1 MAVKKKTEETAAN
14 ATEAAG
20 TAKEE
25 KTVNN
30 TVEQE
35 KAENGADNE
44 ATGTKETGQEA
55 EDTEEKEETVKLAYI
70 GPTLPA
76 GQLKCNAIFIGTETE
91 IKKELAAVI
100 EKYPLVEKMLVPASK
115 IGEKKDKAKTA
126 GNILHKYYADL
137 VSSIAGNAA
146 KEG

>member
-1 MAVKKKTEETAAN
+1 MAVKKKAEEATN

-20 TAKEE
+20 TEKEE
-25 KTVNN
+25 KMVNN
-30 TVEQE
+30 TAEQE
-35 KAENGADNE
+35 KPENRENDE
-44 ATGTKETGQEA
+44 ATEGKETEQEA
-55 EDTEEKEETVKLAYI
+55 TEKEEVVKLAYI

-76 GQLKCNAIFIGTETE
+76 GQLKCNKILIGTETE
-91 IKKELAAVI
+91 IKKELEAVL
-100 EKYPLVEKMLVPASK
+100 EKYPLVEKMLVPASQ
-115 IGEKKDKAKTA
+115 IGKKKDKAKTT

>member
-1 MAVKKKTEETAAN
+1 MAVKKKAGEATN

-20 TAKEE
+20 TEKEG
-25 KTVNN
+25 KTANN
-30 TVEQE
+30 TDEQE
-35 KAENGADNE
+35 KAGNGANSE
-44 ATGTKETGQEA
+44 ATEGKETGQEA
-55 EDTEEKEETVKLAYI
+55 TEKEEVVKLAYI

-76 GQLKCNAIFIGTETE
+76 GQLKCNKIFIGTETG
-91 IKKELAAVI
+91 IKKELGAVLG
-100 EKYPLVEKMLVPASK
+100 KYPLVEKMLVPASQ

-126 GNILHKYYADL
+126 GNIMHKYYADL

>member
-1 MAVKKKTEETAAN
+1 MAVKKKAEEATN

-20 TAKEE
+20 TEKEE

-30 TVEQE
+30 TAEQE

-44 ATGTKETGQEA
+44 ATGTKETEREA
-55 EDTEEKEETVKLAYI
+55 EATEEKEETVKLAYI

-91 IKKELAAVI
+91 IKKELETVL

-115 IGEKKDKAKTA
+115 MGEKKDKVKTA

>member
-1 MAVKKKTEETAAN
+1 MAVKKKAEEATN
-14 ATEAAG
+14 TTEAAG
-20 TAKEE
+20 TEKEE

-30 TVEQE
+30 TAEQE
-35 KAENGADNE
+35 KAENGANDE
-44 ATGTKETGQEA
+44 ATEGQEM
-55 EDTEEKEETVKLAYI
+55 EKEEVVKLAYI

-76 GQLKCNAIFIGTETE
+76 GQLKCNKIFIGTETE
-91 IKKELAAVI
+91 IKKELEAVL
-100 EKYPLVEKMLVPASK
+100 EKYPLVEKMLVPASQ

-126 GNILHKYYADL
+126 GNILHKYYADI

>member
-1 MAVKKKTEETAAN
+1 MAVKKKAEEATNAA
-14 ATEAAG
+14 EAAG
-20 TAKEE
+20 TEKEE

-30 TVEQE
+30 TDGQE
-35 KAENGADNE
+35 KAENGANDE
-44 ATGTKETGQEA
+44 ATEGKETGQEA
-55 EDTEEKEETVKLAYI
+55 TEKEEVVKLAYI

-76 GQLKCNAIFIGTETE
+76 GQLKCNKIFIGTETA
-91 IKKELAAVI
+91 IKKELETVL
-100 EKYPLVEKMLVPASK
+100 ERYPLVEKMIVPASQM
-115 IGEKKDKAKTA
+115 GEKKDKVKAA

>member
-1 MAVKKKTEETAAN
+1 MAVKKKAEEATN
-14 ATEAAG
+14 TTEAAG
-20 TAKEE
+20 TEKEE

-30 TVEQE
+30 TAEQE
-35 KAENGADNE
+35 KAENGANSE
-44 ATGTKETGQEA
+44 ATEGKETEQEA
-55 EDTEEKEETVKLAYI
+55 TEKEEVVKLAYI

-76 GQLKCNAIFIGTETE
+76 GQLKCNKIFIGTETE
-91 IKKELAAVI
+91 IKKELEAVL
-100 EKYPLVEKMLVPASK
+100 EKYPLVEKMLVLASQ

-137 VSSIAGNAA
+137 VSSAAGNAA

>member
-1 MAVKKKTEETAAN
+1 MAVKKKAEEVTN

-30 TVEQE
+30 TAEQK

-44 ATGTKETGQEA
+44 A
-55 EDTEEKEETVKLAYI
+55 TEEKEETVKLAYI

-91 IKKELAAVI
+91 IKKELEAVI
-100 EKYPLVEKMLVPASK
+100 EKYPLVEKMLVPASQ

-137 VSSIAGNAA
+137 VSGIAGNAA

>member
-1 MAVKKKTEETAAN
+1 MAVKKKAEEAAAN
-14 ATEAAG
+14 ATEAAE
-20 TAKEE
+20 TKKEE
-25 KTVNN
+25 KEVNN
-30 TVEQE
+30 TAEQE

-44 ATGTKETGQEA
+44 ATGTKETGQEEKA
-55 EDTEEKEETVKLAYI
+55 TEEKEETVKLAYI

-76 GQLKCNAIFIGTETE
+76 GQLKCNKIFIGTETE
-91 IKKELAAVI
+91 IKKELEAVL
-100 EKYPLVEKMLVPASK
+100 EKYPLVEKMLVPASQ

-137 VSSIAGNAA
+137 VSSAAGNAA

>member
-1 MAVKKKTEETAAN
+1 MAVKKKAEEATN

-20 TAKEE
+20 T
-25 KTVNN
+25 
-30 TVEQE
+30 
-35 KAENGADNE
+35 
-44 ATGTKETGQEA
+44 
-55 EDTEEKEETVKLAYI
+55 EKEEVVKLAYI

-76 GQLKCNAIFIGTETE
+76 GQLKCNKIFIGTETE
-91 IKKELAAVI
+91 IKKELEIVL
-100 EKYPLVEKMLVPASK
+100 EKYPLVEKMLVPASQ

-146 KEG
+146 KEE

>member
-1 MAVKKKTEETAAN
+1 MAVKEKK

-25 KTVNN
+25 KTQNN
-30 TVEQE
+30 TAEQE

-44 ATGTKETGQEA
+44 ATGTKETA
-55 EDTEEKEETVKLAYI
+55 EEVVKLAYI

-76 GQLKCNAIFIGTETE
+76 GQLKCNKIFIGTETE
-91 IKKELAAVI
+91 IKKELETVL
-100 EKYPLVEKMLVPASK
+100 EKYPLVEKMLVPASQ
-115 IGEKKDKAKTA
+115 IGEKKDRAKTA

>member
-1 MAVKKKTEETAAN
+1 MAVKKKAEEVAN

-20 TAKEE
+20 TEKEE

-30 TVEQE
+30 TDEQE
-35 KAENGADNE
+35 KAENGANGE
-44 ATGTKETGQEA
+44 ATEGKETEQEA
-55 EDTEEKEETVKLAYI
+55 TEKEEVVKLAYI

-76 GQLKCNAIFIGTETE
+76 GQLKCNKIFIGTETE
-91 IKKELAAVI
+91 IKKELETVL
-100 EKYPLVEKMLVPASK
+100 EKYPLVEKMLVLASQ
-115 IGEKKDKAKTA
+115 IGEKKDKAKTT

>member
-1 MAVKKKTEETAAN
+1 MAVKKKAEEVTN

-30 TVEQE
+30 TAEQE

-44 ATGTKETGQEA
+44 ATGGEETGQGTEA
-55 EDTEEKEETVKLAYI
+55 TEEKEETVKLAYI

-91 IKKELAAVI
+91 IKKELEAVI
-100 EKYPLVEKMLVPASK
+100 EKYPLVEKMLVPASQ
-115 IGEKKDKAKTA
+115 IGEKKDKAKTP

-137 VSSIAGNAA
+137 VSGVAGNAA

>member
-1 MAVKKKTEETAAN
+1 MAVKKKAEEATN

-20 TAKEE
+20 TEKEE

-30 TVEQE
+30 TAEQE
-35 KAENGADNE
+35 KAENEANRE
-44 ATGTKETGQEA
+44 ATEGKETEQEA
-55 EDTEEKEETVKLAYI
+55 TEKEEVVKLAYI

-76 GQLKCNAIFIGTETE
+76 GQLKCNKIFIGTETE
-91 IKKELAAVI
+91 IKKELETVL

-115 IGEKKDKAKTA
+115 MGEKKDKVKTA

>member
-1 MAVKKKTEETAAN
+1 MAVKKKVEEVTN

-20 TAKEE
+20 TEKEE
-25 KTVNN
+25 KMVNN
-30 TVEQE
+30 TAEQE

-44 ATGTKETGQEA
+44 ATGTKETEREA
-55 EDTEEKEETVKLAYI
+55 EATVKLAYI

-91 IKKELAAVI
+91 IKKELEAVI
-100 EKYPLVEKMLVPASK
+100 EKYPLVEKMLVPASQ

>member
-1 MAVKKKTEETAAN
+1 MAVKKKEEEATNAA
-14 ATEAAG
+14 EAAG
-20 TAKEE
+20 TEKEE

-30 TVEQE
+30 TAEQE
-35 KAENGADNE
+35 KAENGANDE
-44 ATGTKETGQEA
+44 ATEGQE
-55 EDTEEKEETVKLAYI
+55 TEQEETEKEEVVKLAYI

-76 GQLKCNAIFIGTETE
+76 GQLKCNKIFIGTETE
-91 IKKELAAVI
+91 IKKELEAVL
-100 EKYPLVEKMLVPASK
+100 EKYPLVEKMLVPASQ

-126 GNILHKYYADL
+126 GNILHKYYADI

>member
-1 MAVKKKTEETAAN
+1 MAVKKKAEEATN

-20 TAKEE
+20 TEKEE

-30 TVEQE
+30 TAEQE
-35 KAENGADNE
+35 KAENGANDE
-44 ATGTKETGQEA
+44 ATEGQE
-55 EDTEEKEETVKLAYI
+55 TEQEETEKEEVVKLAYI

-76 GQLKCNAIFIGTETE
+76 GQLKCNKIFIGTETE
-91 IKKELAAVI
+91 IKKELEAVL
-100 EKYPLVEKMLVPASK
+100 EKYPLVEKMLVPASQ

-126 GNILHKYYADL
+126 GNILHKYYADI

>member
-1 MAVKKKTEETAAN
+1 MAVKKKA
-14 ATEAAG
+14 EAAG
-20 TAKEE
+20 TEKEE

-30 TVEQE
+30 TTEQK
-35 KAENGADNE
+35 KAENGANSE
-44 ATGTKETGQEA
+44 AT
-55 EDTEEKEETVKLAYI
+55 EKEETKLEATEKEEVMKLAYI

-76 GQLKCNAIFIGTETE
+76 GQLKCNKIFIGTETE
-91 IKKELAAVI
+91 IKKELKAVL
-100 EKYPLVEKMLVPASK
+100 EKYPLVEKMLVPASQ

-137 VSSIAGNAA
+137 VSSVAGNAA

>member
-1 MAVKKKTEETAAN
+1 MAVKKKAEEATN

-20 TAKEE
+20 TEKEE

-30 TVEQE
+30 TAEQE
-35 KAENGADNE
+35 KAENGANSE
-44 ATGTKETGQEA
+44 ATEGKETEQEA
-55 EDTEEKEETVKLAYI
+55 TEKEEVVKLAYI

-76 GQLKCNAIFIGTETE
+76 GQLKCNKIFIGTETE
-91 IKKELAAVI
+91 IKKELETI
-100 EKYPLVEKMLVPASK
+100 LEKYPPVEKMLVPASQ

>member
-1 MAVKKKTEETAAN
+1 MAVKKKEEEAIN
-14 ATEAAG
+14 AIEAAG
-20 TAKEE
+20 TEKEG
-25 KTVNN
+25 KMVNN
-30 TVEQE
+30 KDGQ
-35 KAENGADNE
+35 KKGENGENNE
-44 ATGTKETGQEA
+44 DTGTNETEP
-55 EDTEEKEETVKLAYI
+55 ETENTEKEEVVKLAYI

-76 GQLKCNAIFIGTETE
+76 GQLKCNKIFIGTEAG
-91 IKKELAAVI
+91 IKKELEAVLK
-100 EKYPLVEKMLVPASK
+100 KYPLVEKMLVPASQ

>member
-1 MAVKKKTEETAAN
+1 MAVNKKAEEVIN
-14 ATEAAG
+14 VTEAVG
-20 TAKEE
+20 TEKEGNH
-25 KTVNN
+25 TA
-30 TVEQE
+30 EQE
-35 KAENGADNE
+35 KFENVATNE
-44 ATGTKETGQEA
+44 VTGGEETELEA
-55 EDTEEKEETVKLAYI
+55 EVMEKKEEVVRLAYI

-76 GQLKCNAIFIGTETE
+76 GQLKCNKIFIGTETE
-91 IKKELAAVI
+91 IKKELEAVLK
-100 EKYPLVEKMLVPASK
+100 KYPLVEKMLVPASQ

>member
-1 MAVKKKTEETAAN
+1 MAVKKKAEEATN

-20 TAKEE
+20 TEKEE

-30 TVEQE
+30 TAEQE
-35 KAENGADNE
+35 KAENGANSE
-44 ATGTKETGQEA
+44 ATEGKETEQEA
-55 EDTEEKEETVKLAYI
+55 TEKEEVVKLAYI

-76 GQLKCNAIFIGTETE
+76 GQLKCNKIFIGTETE
-91 IKKELAAVI
+91 IKKELEAVL
-100 EKYPLVEKMLVPASK
+100 EKYPLVEKMLVPASQ

-137 VSSIAGNAA
+137 VSSVAGNAA